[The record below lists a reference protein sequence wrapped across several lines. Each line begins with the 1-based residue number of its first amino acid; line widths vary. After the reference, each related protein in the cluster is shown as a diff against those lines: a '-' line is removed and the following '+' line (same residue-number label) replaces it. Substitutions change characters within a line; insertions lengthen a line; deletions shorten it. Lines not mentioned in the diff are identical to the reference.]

1 MLAHAAHVGYARR
14 LAGRRAMLAPLL
26 CLCLLAG
33 FRADAADVTAV
44 RAAAAPLI
52 DGRLDDACWRD
63 APATDDFRVRHT
75 QGPASLGSSVRVAF
89 DDAALYVGV
98 RCEEPD
104 VGSIVTRE
112 LERDNS
118 DVFRTDCVEVMLD
131 PARTRN
137 DYYHIGVNA
146 SGSVADRACTQGG
159 FIGDMSWDAPVT
171 AASFIG
177 DGFWSCEIAI
187 PFYALGITPAVGST
201 WAINVCREKKS
212 PAENSSI
219 ADEGAFNNAAAFP
232 DLLGIDA
239 DLSRYCYTIGAFEPT
254 EAIREGALELTLGV
268 PVENLTGDAGERLLD
283 GWLIGPGGEVVT
295 ASAGITPP
303 VRERQ
308 CFELGPMRL
317 AEQGEYECFVRVA
330 DPVTK
335 ITLALRQA
343 TLPIAWVPMTIRLV
357 EPWYR
362 DAIFATQQIE
372 QVVVEVGVRLDAAEL
387 AGAALQVRVVDDAGG
402 QALATAAP
410 EVGESARVSFD
421 AAALPEGRMTIVA
434 ALTGADGEELARTT
448 HPLRKLG
455 YLPGEVWLGRDM
467 NWCVDGEPFFLN
479 GAWNYPEGFVPE
491 YNAFSGGD
499 HEGVLLLDTSVM
511 NMLAYR
517 TPSVRTDA
525 LSAED
530 AELLRAHVREG
541 RDNPR
546 LFAYYVSD
554 EPEVSNTQAS
564 VLEEVYRI
572 FADEDPWHPII
583 ISNDSMHG
591 LHAYARCGDIN
602 GLHPYPAILRDR
614 RINDLS
620 SVAVFVEGAVAAFA
634 GSDHKQT
641 VAYLHQGFNYGDHG
655 AVNNRI
661 PSYVEYRDQDLL
673 ALICGARGFIQF
685 NRMVAHYP
693 ELSIGMPHLTRE
705 LGVLGEV
712 ALSPTPEIAVTADSD
727 SAKLLLK
734 EHEGELWL
742 LAANAD
748 MEPREMTITVPGIGA
763 RAGELQVVSEGR
775 SVPLDGDRLTDR
787 FDTFEVHVYTTG
799 EAPDLPTVAEI
810 VAEIDAAN
818 EARRRPGNLAFQ
830 MFEGDGVIVSA
841 SSSRAGRGRR
851 ADVALWHVVDGVID
865 VSDRYHCLTWQDDTP
880 DEFPDRL
887 EIALPEAHSIGR
899 VVVYPFEQSL
909 RDYRVEA
916 SVDGEWRE
924 VAAVSG
930 QQADRIEHEFGPV
943 TTDRIRLV
951 VTAANGPN
959 SMVTEVEVYEP

>member
-1 MLAHAAHVGYARR
+1 MYAHAGAADTPCRPSARAVT
-14 LAGRRAMLAPLL
+14 LVPLL
-26 CLCLLAG
+26 CLLLLAAS
-33 FRADAADVTAV
+33 RAHAADVTAA

-52 DGRLDDACWRD
+52 DGRLNDACWRD

-75 QGPASLGSSVRVAF
+75 QERARPGASVRVAF
-89 DDAALYVGV
+89 DESALYVGV
-98 RCEEPD
+98 WCEEPD
-104 VGSIVTRE
+104 VASIVTRE
-112 LERDNS
+112 LARDNS

-171 AASFIG
+171 AASAIG
-177 DGFWSCEIAI
+177 EDFWSCEIAI

-201 WAINVCREKKS
+201 WAINVCREKKD

-232 DLLGIDA
+232 DLRGISA
-239 DLSRYCYTIGAFEPT
+239 DLSRYCYTIGAFEPA
-254 EAIREGALELTLGV
+254 EAIHEGALELTLGV
-268 PVENLTGDAGERLLD
+268 PVENLTGDDAERLLD

-295 ASAGITPP
+295 ASADITPP
-303 VRERQ
+303 VGERRR
-308 CFELGPMRL
+308 FELGPMRL
-317 AEQGEYECFVRVA
+317 AAQGDYRCFVRVA

-335 ITLALRQA
+335 LTLALRQA
-343 TLPIAWVPMTIRLV
+343 TLPIAWVPMTIRLL

-372 QVVVEVGVRLDAAEL
+372 QVVAEIGVRLDADEL
-387 AGAALQVRVVDDAGG
+387 AGASLRVSIVDDAGG
-402 QALATAAP
+402 RALASVSP
-410 EVGESARVSFD
+410 EVGERVPVRFD
-421 AAALPEGRMTIVA
+421 AQALPEGRMTIVA

-448 HPLRKLG
+448 HPLRKLA

-467 NWCVDGEPFFLN
+467 NWRVDGEPFFLN

-491 YNAFSGGD
+491 YNAFSGGEY
-499 HEGVLLLDTSVM
+499 EGVLLLDTSVM
-511 NMLAYR
+511 NMLAYD
-517 TPSVRTDA
+517 TPSVKTDA

-530 AELLRAHVREG
+530 AGLLRAHARAG

-591 LHAYARCGDIN
+591 LRAYARCGDIN

-614 RINDLS
+614 RVNDLS
-620 SVAVFVEGAVAAFA
+620 SVTVFVEGAVDTFA

-693 ELSIGMPHLTRE
+693 ELYIGMPHLTRE
-705 LGVLGEV
+705 LGLLGEV
-712 ALSPTPEIAVTADSD
+712 ALSPTSEIVPAADSD
-727 SAKLLLK
+727 TARLLLK

-742 LAANAD
+742 LACNAD
-748 MEPREMTITVPGIGA
+748 MEPREVTITVPGVGA
-763 RAGELQVVSEGR
+763 RAEELQVVSEGR

-799 EAPDLPTVAEI
+799 DAPELPTVAEI

-818 EARRRPGNLAFQ
+818 QARRKPGNLAFQ
-830 MFEGDGVIVSA
+830 MFEGDGVSVSA

-865 VSDRYHCLTWQDDTP
+865 AGDRYHCLTWQDDTP
-880 DEFPDRL
+880 DEFPDWL
-887 EIALPEAHSIGR
+887 EIRLAEAHGVGR
-899 VVVYPFEQSL
+899 VVVYPFERSL
-909 RDYRVEA
+909 RDYSVEA
-916 SVDGEWRE
+916 FVDGEWRE
-924 VAAVSG
+924 VAAIGG
-930 QQADRIEHEFGPV
+930 QQTDRIEHEFEPV
-943 TTDRIRLV
+943 TTERIRLV

-959 SMVTEVEVYEP
+959 SMVTEVEVYER